1 MFVTQ
6 DSPLNGE
13 IGQQLERTLLYI
25 DDHLE
30 QKITIDQVARYSNM
44 SSFHFQRFFSAYLGE
59 TVNQYVLR
67 RRLDFAAKKII
78 HHKKISLAE
87 IALNLD
93 FESHS
98 AFTSAFKKQFNIT
111 PSSYRNTPNKSKL
124 ANGKSRSSIHTSA
137 KKNKAIDV
145 TIKELPTLWFN
156 HKCTSGVIDGGIVK
170 ESSYLITS
178 DFKELL
184 SANEPKFYGLAT
196 SYSTKDKSINEQS
209 ISLLYGGLYSDNQ
222 DDVLSDAWLEIDA
235 GLWAVCTHKG
245 KYEYLSRT
253 WMNVIHSWLPKS
265 GYELRDAAAFEF
277 YQNEQDKIKKFDDLL
292 TMIYFPIKKA
302 E

>member
-30 QKITIDQVARYSNM
+30 QKITIEQIARYACM
-44 SSFHFQRFFSAYLGE
+44 SSFHFQRLFSAYLGE

-78 HHKKISLAE
+78 HHKKISLADV
-87 IALNLD
+87 ALSLD

-98 AFTSAFKKQFNIT
+98 TFTSAFKRQFNIT

-124 ANGKSRSSIHTSA
+124 ANDKSRNSILISA
-137 KKNKAIDV
+137 KNNIEV

-170 ESSYLITS
+170 ESSHRITNY
-178 DFKELL
+178 FKELL

-196 SYSTKDKSINEQS
+196 SCSTMAQCINERS
-209 ISLLYGGLYSDNQ
+209 TSLLYGGLYSDKQ
-222 DDVLSDAWLEIDA
+222 DDVLSEAWLKIDA

-253 WMNVIHSWLPKS
+253 WMNVVHSWLPKS
-265 GYELRDAAAFEF
+265 GYELRDAAAFEL
-277 YQNEQDKIKKFDDLL
+277 YQNEQDKLKKFDDLL